1 MTIDNSTDEDIN
13 LSTDISIVP
22 YTEFGLNLKVIR
34 HADSV
39 WMSINQMA
47 EFYDRNR
54 ETISEH
60 VKNILKEENL
70 DEKVVS
76 REFLD
81 TTQHGAINGKTQ
93 TKLVKYYNLEVI
105 VKVGFRV
112 KSDRGKKLQEW
123 RDKLAINTMKQIG
136 EEIQQQDVLQLS
148 GEVRQ
153 LKQAVEQ
160 QSNEMFLL
168 KKTNAK
174 LELAILDITTTY
186 RIDEEEKYFLNQLAK
201 ERIVELFKL
210 PYNEIDK
217 NQYRIAIASLWRDF
231 KEHFKIS
238 KYAMLPRIELENAKK
253 YIKCWN
259 NIPYDRFKK

>member
-1 MTIDNSTDEDIN
+1 
-13 LSTDISIVP
+13 
-22 YTEFGLNLKVIR
+22 
-34 HADSV
+34 
-39 WMSINQMA
+39 
-47 EFYDRNR
+47 
-54 ETISEH
+54 
-60 VKNILKEENL
+60 
-70 DEKVVS
+70 
-76 REFLD
+76 
-81 TTQHGAINGKTQ
+81 
-93 TKLVKYYNLEVI
+93 
-105 VKVGFRV
+105 
-112 KSDRGKKLQEW
+112 
-123 RDKLAINTMKQIG
+123 MKQIG